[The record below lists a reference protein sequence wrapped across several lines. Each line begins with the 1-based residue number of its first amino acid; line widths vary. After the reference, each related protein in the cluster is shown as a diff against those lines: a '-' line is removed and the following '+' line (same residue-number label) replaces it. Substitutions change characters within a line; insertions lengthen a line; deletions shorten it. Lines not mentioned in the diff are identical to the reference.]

1 MRHAERIEAEIAT
14 LHIHLDYLRAKAALW
29 DARDRGDADAEA
41 EANLRVQECIPAWK
55 RWCCDEPGAGDRRV
69 RLCGHAADCGA
80 AAGRASGTGD
90 GALPEHEADVRA
102 AVRRGDADDSG
113 LEVVAAE
120 LTADEGWAAAAAG
133 CDEVHHVASP
143 MIQTDDPDEVIVP
156 ARDGTLRVL
165 RAARDAG
172 VRRVVLTSSFAAV
185 GYSPKPG
192 AEYTEADWTD
202 PDTPGLPPYP
212 RSKTIAERAAW
223 DFIEHEGGDT
233 ELVVVNPTFIL
244 GPTLTAQARSSLQ
257 LTKAMLDGTM
267 PVVRR
272 QRFGVADV
280 RDVADL
286 HIRAMAAPEAA
297 GKRFLALAD
306 GPTISFL
313 QMAQILRERL
323 GPLAERVP
331 TEEAPGPEPPRL
343 IIHNDR
349 AKQELGWRPRPAETT
364 IVETA
369 ESLRDLGLLE
379 KG

>member
-1 MRHAERIEAEIAT
+1 MSRVLVT
-14 LHIHLDYLRAKAALW
+14 GGSGYLGTQLIAALL
-29 DARDRGDADAEA
+29 RDG
-41 EANLRVQECIPAWK
+41 
-55 RWCCDEPGAGDRRV
+55 RRV
-69 RLCGHAADCGA
+69 RATVRSLEREG
-80 AAGRASGTGD
+80 
-90 GALPEHEADVRA
+90 DVRV
-102 AVRRGDADDSG
+102 AVRRGDADDSR
-113 LEVVAAE
+113 LEVVTAG

-133 CDEVHHVASP
+133 CEEVHHVASP
-143 MIQTDDPDEVIVP
+143 MIQSDDPDEVIVP

-172 VRRVVLTSSFAAV
+172 ARRVVLTSSFAAV
-185 GYSPKPG
+185 GYTPKPG

-202 PDTPGLPPYP
+202 PDTPGLPAYP
-212 RSKTIAERAAW
+212 RSKAIAERTAW
-223 DFIEHEGGDT
+223 DFIDHEGGDT
-233 ELVVVNPTFIL
+233 ELVVLNPTFIL
-244 GPTLTAQARSSLQ
+244 GPTLTTQARSSLQ

-267 PVVRR
+267 SLVRR

-286 HIRAMAAPEAA
+286 HIRAMATPGAA
-297 GKRFLALAD
+297 GKRYLALAD

-331 TEEAPGPEPPRL
+331 TEEAPGPVPPRL
-343 IIHNDR
+343 IIHNER

-379 KG
+379 KS

>member
-1 MRHAERIEAEIAT
+1 MSPVLVTGGSGYVGTQLVAA
-14 LHIHLDYLRAKAALW
+14 LLRAGSQVRTTVRSK
-29 DARDRGDADAEA
+29 DR
-41 EANLRVQECIPAWK
+41 
-55 RWCCDEPGAGDRRV
+55 
-69 RLCGHAADCGA
+69 
-80 AAGRASGTGD
+80 
-90 GALPEHEADVRA
+90 EADLRA
-102 AVRRGDADDSG
+102 AVRRGGADDAD
-113 LEVVAAE
+113 LELVIADLSADDGWKAAM
-120 LTADEGWAAAAAG
+120 AG
-133 CDEVHHVASP
+133 CEEVHHVASP
-143 MIQTDDPDEVIVP
+143 MVQPDDPDEVIVP

-202 PDTPGLPPYP
+202 PGTPGLPPYP
-212 RSKTIAERAAW
+212 RSKAIAERTAW

-244 GPTLTAQARSSLQ
+244 GPTLTAQARSSLH

-297 GKRFLALAD
+297 GQRYLALAD

-349 AKQELGWRPRPAETT
+349 AKQELRWRPRPAETT

-379 KG
+379 KR

>member
-1 MRHAERIEAEIAT
+1 MSPVLVT
-14 LHIHLDYLRAKAALW
+14 GGSGYLGTQLIAALL
-29 DARDRGDADAEA
+29 RDGRPVRTTVRSLESEDD
-41 EANLRVQECIPAWK
+41 LRV
-55 RWCCDEPGAGDRRV
+55 
-69 RLCGHAADCGA
+69 
-80 AAGRASGTGD
+80 
-90 GALPEHEADVRA
+90 

-133 CDEVHHVASP
+133 CEEIHHVASP
-143 MIQTDDPDEVIVP
+143 MIQTDEPDEVIVP
-156 ARDGTLRVL
+156 AREGTLHAL
-165 RAARDAG
+165 RAARDGGA
-172 VRRVVLTSSFAAV
+172 RRVVLTSSFAAV
-185 GYSPKPG
+185 GYTPKPS

-202 PDTPGLPPYP
+202 PDTPGLPAYP
-212 RSKTIAERAAW
+212 RSKAIAERTAW
-223 DFIEHEGGDT
+223 DFIEREGGET

-244 GPTLTAQARSSLQ
+244 GPTLTTHARSSLQ
-257 LTKAMLDGTM
+257 LIKAMLDGTM

-272 QRFGVADV
+272 QRFGIADV

-286 HIRAMAAPEAA
+286 HIRAMAAPGAA
-297 GKRFLALAD
+297 GKRYLALAD

-313 QMAQILRERL
+313 GIAQTLRERL

-369 ESLRDLGLLE
+369 ESLRDLGLLQ
-379 KG
+379 

>member
-1 MRHAERIEAEIAT
+1 MSAVLVT
-14 LHIHLDYLRAKAALW
+14 GGSGYLGTQLTAALL
-29 DARDRGDADAEA
+29 RDGRQV
-41 EANLRVQECIPAWK
+41 RVTV
-55 RWCCDEPGAGDRRV
+55 RSLDRE
-69 RLCGHAADCGA
+69 G
-80 AAGRASGTGD
+80 
-90 GALPEHEADVRA
+90 DVRA
-102 AVRRGDADDSG
+102 AVRRGGADDSR
-113 LEVVAAE
+113 LEVVAAAA
-120 LTADEGWAAAAAG
+120 LTADEGWADAAAG
-133 CDEVHHVASP
+133 CAEVHHTASP
-143 MIQTDDPDEVIVP
+143 MIQSDDPDEVIVP

-172 VRRVVLTSSFAAV
+172 ARRVVLTSSFAAV

-202 PDTPGLPPYP
+202 PGTPGLPAYP
-212 RSKTIAERAAW
+212 LSKVVAERTAW
-223 DFIEHEGGDT
+223 DFIEREGGGT

-244 GPTLTAQARSSLQ
+244 GPALTAQARSSLQ
-257 LTKAMLDGTM
+257 LVKAMLDGAM

-297 GKRFLALAD
+297 GKRYLALAD

-313 QMAQILRERL
+313 QLAGILRERL
-323 GPLAERVP
+323 GPLAKRVP
-331 TEEAPGPEPPRL
+331 TEEAPGPEPARL

-379 KG
+379 N

>member
-1 MRHAERIEAEIAT
+1 MSPVLVT
-14 LHIHLDYLRAKAALW
+14 GGSGYLGTQLVAALL
-29 DARDRGDADAEA
+29 RDGRQVRATVRSLEREGD
-41 EANLRVQECIPAWK
+41 I
-55 RWCCDEPGAGDRRV
+55 
-69 RLCGHAADCGA
+69 
-80 AAGRASGTGD
+80 
-90 GALPEHEADVRA
+90 RA
-102 AVRRGDADDSG
+102 AVRRGDADDSR

-120 LTADEGWAAAAAG
+120 LTADGGWAAASAG
-133 CDEVHHVASP
+133 CAEVHHVASP
-143 MIQTDDPDEVIVP
+143 MIQSDDPDEVIVP

-165 RAARDAG
+165 RAASDAG

-212 RSKTIAERAAW
+212 RSKAIAERTAW
-223 DFIEHEGGDT
+223 DFIDHEGGGT

-244 GPTLTAQARSSLQ
+244 GPTLTAHARSSLQ

-286 HIRAMAAPEAA
+286 HIRAMAAPGAA
-297 GKRFLALAD
+297 GRRYLALAD

-313 QMAQILRERL
+313 QLAQILRERL

-331 TEEAPGPEPPRL
+331 TEEAAGPEPPRL

-379 KG
+379 KR

>member
-1 MRHAERIEAEIAT
+1 MSLVLVTGGSGYVGTQLI
-14 LHIHLDYLRAKAALW
+14 AALL
-29 DARDRGDADAEA
+29 RDGRQVRATVRSLDSEA
-41 EANLRVQECIPAWK
+41 
-55 RWCCDEPGAGDRRV
+55 G
-69 RLCGHAADCGA
+69 
-80 AAGRASGTGD
+80 
-90 GALPEHEADVRA
+90 VRA
-102 AVRRGDADDSG
+102 AVQRGAADDSG
-113 LEVVAAE
+113 LEVAAAD

-133 CDEVHHVASP
+133 CAEVHHVATP
-143 MIQTDDPDEVIVP
+143 FPAAPPDDPDELIAP
-156 ARDGTLRVL
+156 AREGTLRVL

-172 VRRVVLTSSFAAV
+172 ARRVVLTSSFAAV

-202 PDTPGLPPYP
+202 PDLPGLPAYP

-223 DFIEHEGGDT
+223 DFIKREGGGT

-244 GPTLTAQARSSLQ
+244 GPTLTTQVRSSVQ
-257 LTKAMLDGTM
+257 LVKAMLDGTM

-272 QRFGVADV
+272 QRFGIADV

-286 HIRAMAAPEAA
+286 HIRAMAAPGAA
-297 GKRFLALAD
+297 GRRFLALAD

-313 QMAQILRERL
+313 ELARILRERL

-331 TEEAPGPEPPRL
+331 TTEAPGAEPPRL

-349 AKQELGWRPRPAETT
+349 ARAELGWRPRPAQTT

-369 ESLRDLGLLE
+369 ESLRDLGLLNQR
-379 KG
+379 

>member
-1 MRHAERIEAEIAT
+1 MSPVLVT
-14 LHIHLDYLRAKAALW
+14 GGSGYLGTQLIAALL
-29 DARDRGDADAEA
+29 RDGRGV
-41 EANLRVQECIPAWK
+41 RTTVRSPAG
-55 RWCCDEPGAGDRRV
+55 EG
-69 RLCGHAADCGA
+69 
-80 AAGRASGTGD
+80 
-90 GALPEHEADVRA
+90 DVRA

-113 LEVVAAE
+113 LEVVGAE
-120 LTADEGWAAAAAG
+120 LTADQGWATAAAD
-133 CDEVHHVASP
+133 CEEIHHVASP
-143 MIQTDDPDEVIVP
+143 MMQSDEPDELIIP
-156 ARDGTLRVL
+156 AREGTFRAL

-172 VRRVVLTSSFAAV
+172 ARRVVLTSSFAAV

-202 PDTPGLPPYP
+202 PDMPGLPAYP

-223 DFIEHEGGDT
+223 DFIAREGGDT
-233 ELVVVNPTFIL
+233 ELVVLNPTFIL
-244 GPTLTAQARSSLQ
+244 GPTLTTHARSSL
-257 LTKAMLDGTM
+257 LLAKAMLDGTM

-286 HIRAMAAPEAA
+286 HVRAMATPEAA

-313 QMAQILRERL
+313 EMAQILRDRL

-331 TEEAPGPEPPRL
+331 TEEEPGPEPARL
-343 IIHNDR
+343 IIYNDR
-349 AKQELGWRPRPAETT
+349 ARQELGWRPRPAATT

-379 KG
+379 KR